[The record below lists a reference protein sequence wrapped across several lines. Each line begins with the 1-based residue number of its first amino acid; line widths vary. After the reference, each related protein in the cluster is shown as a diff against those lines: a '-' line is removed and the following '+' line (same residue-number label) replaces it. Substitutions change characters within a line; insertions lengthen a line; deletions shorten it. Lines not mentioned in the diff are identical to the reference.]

1 MFRIFINATTKGNT
15 MVAEAVIEPVIESI
29 KTGRDAMKNVAI
41 LGLLPL

>member
-15 MVAEAVIEPVIESI
+15 MVAEAVMEPVIESI
-29 KTGRDAMKNVAI
+29 NTGSEAIKKVAI